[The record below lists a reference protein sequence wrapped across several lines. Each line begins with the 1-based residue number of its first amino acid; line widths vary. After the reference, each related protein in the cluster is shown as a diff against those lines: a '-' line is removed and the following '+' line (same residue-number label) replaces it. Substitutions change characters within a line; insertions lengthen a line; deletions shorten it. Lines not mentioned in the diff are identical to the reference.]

1 MLDLKWPATTD
12 IGSIANFAAR
22 LITGAARHDHIT
34 PILHRLHWIPI
45 SSRIKFKILLLTYKC
60 VLGLAPSYL
69 QEIMA
74 PYEPRW
80 SLCSEDKLMLKQAN
94 KVEQL
99 PLETG
104 VFFIYAAPPL
114 WNNLP
119 QDVRE
124 SGTVPVFK

>member
-94 KVEQL
+94 KVNSFLWRQL
-99 PLETG
+99 
-104 VFFIYAAPPL
+104 FFSYMQRITFHKMSERAVL
-114 WNNLP
+114 SRSSN
-119 QDVRE
+119 E
-124 SGTVPVFK
+124 S